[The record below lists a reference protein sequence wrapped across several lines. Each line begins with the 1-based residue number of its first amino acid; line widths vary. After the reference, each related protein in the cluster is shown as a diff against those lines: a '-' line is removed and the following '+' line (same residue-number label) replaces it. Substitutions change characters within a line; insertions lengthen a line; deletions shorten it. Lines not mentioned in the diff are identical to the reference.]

1 MVYEGGYKMKRKL
14 LVDGMSCGHCVNHL
28 TTALTEDIEG
38 IKVIEVK
45 LDEKCAIVDMD
56 ENVSLEKLKEV
67 IEDLGYE
74 LKGIE

>member
-1 MVYEGGYKMKRKL
+1 MKRKL

-28 TTALTEDIEG
+28 TTALTEDIDG
-38 IKVIEVK
+38 IKVIEVS
-45 LDEKCAIVDMD
+45 LDEKCAIVEMD
-56 ENVSLEKLKEV
+56 ENVDETKLKEL